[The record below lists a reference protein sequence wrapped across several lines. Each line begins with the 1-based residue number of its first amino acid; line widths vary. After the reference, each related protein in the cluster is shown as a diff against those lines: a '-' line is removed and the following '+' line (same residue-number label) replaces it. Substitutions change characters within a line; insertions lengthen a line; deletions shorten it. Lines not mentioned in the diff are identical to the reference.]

1 MPTKAQLTKTNKG
14 LDLCI
19 DMLNNRI
26 EELQEWKNAHIDYD
40 YILKENERIEELRD
54 NECDR
59 NDKLQADLLAAKT
72 SYENLCEVTTCN
84 DIVDELRKDFEN
96 EWNDRMMKQNEL
108 KAAEELL
115 KKNAIINMSQ
125 DKRIEEL
132 EAKLKKK
139 IVQRKQIK
147 THEEFRIENE
157 KLRAKIEEWK
167 KQASYKT
174 IDLYNCEEH
183 NTWYGTAGTGDNYCE
198 HCDDYVLKD
207 SSSSEED

>member
-54 NECDR
+54 KECDR

-125 DKRIEEL
+125 DKKILKL
-132 EAKLKKK
+132 EAK
-139 IVQRKQIK
+139 ID
-147 THEEFRIENE
+147 
-157 KLRAKIEEWK
+157 EWK

-198 HCDDYVLKD
+198 YCDDYVLKD

>member
-1 MPTKAQLTKTNKG
+1 MPTKAELTKTNKG
-14 LDLCI
+14 LSLCI
-19 DMLNNRI
+19 DMLN
-26 EELQEWKNAHIDYD
+26 
-40 YILKENERIEELRD
+40 
-54 NECDR
+54 DR
-59 NDKLQADLLAAKT
+59 NDELQAELLVAKT

-96 EWNDRMMKQNEL
+96 EWNERMMKQNEL
-108 KAAEELL
+108 KAAAELL

-167 KQASYKT
+167 WYGANDY
-174 IDLYNCEEH
+174 DLYNCEEH
-183 NTWYGTAGTGDNYCE
+183 NVWYGTAGTGDNYCE
-198 HCDDYVLKD
+198 YCDDYVGVDVVLKD
-207 SSSSEED
+207 SSEED